1 MRRNVETADERY
13 YRRVV
18 QPQRAR
24 TRRWTARGR
33 ARVSH
38 PEHGEVVVP
47 CGSTLEAVM
56 CAAEVWGVD
65 WSKVLGAEV
74 WAVI

>member
-1 MRRNVETADERY
+1 MRQRETADERY

-18 QPQRAR
+18 QPQRDRA
-24 TRRWTARGR
+24 RRWTARGR

-38 PEHGEVVVP
+38 PGYDSVVVP
-47 CGSTLEAVM
+47 CGSPLEAVM

-65 WSKVLGAEV
+65 WGKVLGAEV
-74 WAVI
+74 WAVT

>member
-1 MRRNVETADERY
+1 MRRAESGDERY

-24 TRRWTARGR
+24 ARRWHARGR
-33 ARVSH
+33 AWVSH
-38 PEHGEVVVP
+38 PGYDSVVVP
-47 CGSTLEAVM
+47 CGSKLEAVM

-65 WSKVLGAEV
+65 WATVLGAEV
-74 WAVI
+74 WAVT